1 MIILDFFHF
10 FNRQVKFMVHI
21 INLLCGIG
29 VFLFGISIMSDSV
42 EAAFGDKLKNLLA
55 TLTKTRLS
63 SVLTGTFTTGAIQSS
78 AATTVMTVSFVDS
91 CMMTTAQ
98 AAGVVMG
105 ANIGTTVTSLL
116 IAFNFSAISPLFIF
130 FGALMKLFCLSKTR
144 QSIGMLSVGFGLL
157 FLGMN
162 TMSGSFAHLKDNPA
176 FLSMVA
182 ASEGKLGGIIAG
194 FIMTA
199 VMQSSSATVGILQ
212 ALAQQGIVSI
222 DSAVY
227 IVFGQNIGAVVPTL
241 LSVAGKNNAAK
252 SVGVLHLLF
261 NIAGTIIFS
270 ILILFVP
277 VPDLLRKIP
286 TPEMQ
291 VSVAHILFNVAS
303 TVIMLPF
310 TDLMVK
316 LCERITGVK
325 QTKRY
330 NSRQSGRK

>member
-1 MIILDFFHF
+1 MI
-10 FNRQVKFMVHI
+10 HI

-42 EAAFGDKLKNLLA
+42 EAAFGDRLKNLLA
-55 TLTKTRLS
+55 TVTKTRFS

-91 CMMTTAQ
+91 GLMTTKQ

-116 IAFNFSAISPLFIF
+116 IAFNFSSISPLFIF
-130 FGALMKLFCLSKTR
+130 FGALAKLFCKSKTK

-176 FLSMVA
+176 FLSMIS
-182 ASEGKLGGIIAG
+182 ASQGRLAGIISG

-222 DSAVY
+222 DSALY

-241 LSVAGKNNAAK
+241 LSIAGKNKAAK
-252 SVGVLHLLF
+252 SVGVLHLIF
-261 NIAGTIIFS
+261 NIAGTLIFS
-270 ILILFVP
+270 VITLLVP
-277 VPDLLRKIP
+277 LTDILRKIP
-286 TPEMQ
+286 SPEMQ

-303 TVIMLPF
+303 TVIILPF
-310 TDLMVK
+310 TDLMVRV
-316 LCERITGVK
+316 CERLSGVK
-325 QTKRY
+325 AIKIST
-330 NSRQSGRK
+330 S

>member
-1 MIILDFFHF
+1 ML
-10 FNRQVKFMVHI
+10 HI

-42 EAAFGDKLKNLLA
+42 EAAFGDRLRNLLA
-55 TLTKTRLS
+55 TVTKTRLS

-91 CMMTTAQ
+91 GLMTTKQ

-116 IAFNFSAISPLFIF
+116 IAFNFSSISPLFIF
-130 FGALMKLFCLSKTR
+130 FGALAKLFCKSKIK

-176 FLSMVA
+176 FLSMIS
-182 ASEGKLGGIIAG
+182 ASGGKLAGIISG

-222 DSAVY
+222 DSALY

-241 LSVAGKNNAAK
+241 LSIAGKNKAAK
-252 SVGVLHLLF
+252 SVGMLHLIF
-261 NIAGTIIFS
+261 NIAGTLIFS
-270 ILILFVP
+270 VITLLVP
-277 VPDLLRKIP
+277 LTDILRKISS
-286 TPEMQ
+286 PEMQ

-303 TVIMLPF
+303 TVIILPF
-310 TDLMVK
+310 TDLMVRV
-316 LCERITGVK
+316 CERLSGVK
-325 QTKRY
+325 AIKIST
-330 NSRQSGRK
+330 S